1 MRGNLQIRISDYNIY
16 YLLGE
21 IITFDQLAL
30 RAPIGQNTMLIQGN
44 NIHNTVI
51 IDDEKLNLDERNDF
65 QKL

>member
-16 YLLGE
+16 YLPGE

-44 NIHNTVI
+44 NIHNLVI